1 MTKEAFLEDLITML
15 DTKQNIDLE
24 TDLLDIEEWSSLSAM
39 TFLEMAEEKYGVKI
53 EPFEIAEAVLVEDLF
68 DAIQRNNKA

>member
-39 TFLEMAEEKYGVKI
+39 AFLEMRSNHQGKGTNDKK
-53 EPFEIAEAVLVEDLF
+53 DL
-68 DAIQRNNKA
+68 